1 MSNRLQKVV
10 CVSLAAWAAV
20 CLPATAATRDK
31 ANNQDNLNLTTSW
44 MGGTQPYSGDVA
56 QWTNTVIG
64 ANATLLGANW
74 SWLGVRI
81 VNPGGAVSISGTN
94 TLTLG
99 GMGVDMTLA
108 TQSLTL
114 GCCLTLLA
122 NAGQDWN
129 VASGMTLSITGSVL
143 RSTGS
148 AVAVKGSGTVTVSAL
163 SLSNGVTGI
172 IAPWATFGTGS
183 SAKYANVSG
192 GVITGYTGT
201 AAATA
206 ANVTDTTGAL
216 NYDVAAVGTLGAGAS
231 FNTLRYTGAAGTI
244 AGAFQAN
251 GLLSAGAGDLTL
263 SGNATI
269 GPNKE
274 LVLTS
279 PDTTRT
285 LTLRGAIG
293 DNAGGASGVTK
304 AGAGIVSLYS
314 DSSYSGET
322 FVGQGNLAI
331 DHSNSL
337 GSASAGTTIYT
348 GVNGQLQVY
357 GGITVAEPLFFF
369 GGENATYAAGL
380 YSGSKTNTL
389 TGPITLRSGAR
400 FNAAANTRLDV
411 AGGVSSLGASQQLVI
426 NSLGIMVFTNK
437 PVLLGGSGGTFY
449 TDSGGLTVL
458 AVAGNDWG
466 TTTIGGGTLRTDVA
480 NALPAASTF
489 NIGVGYAPNAT
500 VDLNGFSQTV
510 GGLQHGTAVA
520 GARVLTSATAATLT
534 VNQSANTSFNGR
546 MTNALTFVKG
556 GGGTLTLQGT
566 NTYTG
571 GTFVNGGTLKVEA
584 NTGALPAGGA
594 LTFNGTGAF
603 NSDNTGAA
611 VALSPSLGA
620 LTLAAGD
627 ATVQSTRTAAQN
639 LSLTFS
645 SLAARPVGATGNFV
659 ASGGVNGTEN
669 QIVLTGA
676 ALGFMDQGFF
686 FGGTN
691 YAYMNAAGTYVR
703 APGYGTDSGFTTA
716 GTITADTHV
725 KLTATPAAQSSVTLN
740 TLLLSGGGV
749 GFPLSAGQTLTL
761 ASGGLL
767 KAGAGAAAAVNG
779 GTGLRAGS
787 GVELVVRTD
796 ASGDDL
802 TLGTPVLANGVNG
815 LTKSGAGLL
824 TIAATN
830 TYTGPTTLNAGVLRI
845 ATVSNGGATGML
857 GQSGSGASNLVFNGG
872 TLRYTGTGSSA
883 STDRGF
889 TLGASGGTIDVTNGA
904 YNVDSG
910 ATTLT
915 FSGSIPATS
924 SGSLTKAGYGTL
936 ALTASNAYDG
946 VTVISVGS
954 LNISHA
960 SALGSTAG
968 GTTVSA
974 TGARLALS
982 GGITLAEP
990 LTLTGTG
997 IQNSGA
1003 LKNLSGNNAVISAI
1017 TLGSGQVRIGATSGT
1032 LILSGGITRS
1042 GAVTSD
1048 ILLLIAGVTV
1058 TNLPISMGVGG
1069 LEMTGSGGATVLA
1082 VTNNTY
1088 SYLNAGWGTVLRT
1101 DVAGALCP
1109 SGTLE
1114 MGGRS
1119 SVSGTST
1126 DGTLNLNGFNQTVGG
1141 LLTPAGSMGTNAQNR
1156 IITSAAAATL
1166 TVSQSADSTYDG
1178 RLTGALSLTK
1188 TGAGTL
1194 TLSGT
1199 NNTYTGALTLGGG
1212 TLKLAANNALSSGG
1226 SVALAGG
1233 TLDVSSCTNAAV
1245 SLSLTANSTLALGT
1259 NGQVAFTAQTAGAWS
1274 GQLTLTGTLGLTSL
1288 RFQPALTADQLSRI
1302 RYNGKSVVQNSNGY
1316 IRIIT
1321 GTMIRVM

>member
-1 MSNRLQKVV
+1 MIKRQLIAVKYI
-10 CVSLAAWAAV
+10 SLAVFAAA
-20 CLPATAATRDK
+20 CLNVTAAIRDK
-31 ANNQDNLNLTTSW
+31 ANNQDNLNLSSSW
-44 MGGTQPYSGDVA
+44 LVSAPGSADIA
-56 QWTNTVIG
+56 QWTNTVAG
-64 ANATLLGANW
+64 ANATLLGADR
-74 SWLGVRI
+74 SWLGIKI
-81 VNPGGAVSISGTN
+81 VNPGGAVSIAGTN

-99 GMGVDMTLA
+99 GGGVDMTLA
-108 TQSLTL
+108 TQDLTL
-114 GCCLTLLA
+114 GCSLTLLA

-129 VASGMTLSITGSVL
+129 VASGRTLAITGSVL
-143 RSTGS
+143 RSTGC
-148 AVAVKGSGTVTVSAL
+148 AVAVKGSGTVSVS
-163 SLSNGVTGI
+163 SFSNGATGI
-172 IAPWATFGTGS
+172 IAPWATFGAGT
-183 SAKYANVSG
+183 SAKYATISG
-192 GVITGYTGT
+192 GNIAGYSGT
-201 AAATA
+201 PAATA

-216 NYDVAAVGTLGAGAS
+216 NYDVAEFGTLGAGAS
-231 FNTLRYTGAAGTI
+231 FNTLHYTGAAGTI

-251 GLLSAGAGDLTL
+251 GLLNAGAGELKL

-269 GPNKE
+269 GPNRE
-274 LVLTS
+274 LVLIS
-279 PDTTRT
+279 PDSTRL
-285 LTLRGAIG
+285 LTLNGAVS
-293 DNAGGASGVTK
+293 DNAAGASGVTI
-304 AGAGIVSLYS
+304 AGSGTVSLYS
-314 DSSYSGET
+314 DNSYSGET
-322 FVGQGNLAI
+322 FVGQGFLAI
-331 DHSNSL
+331 NNSNSL

-348 GVNGQLQVY
+348 GVNGKLSIY

-369 GGENATYAAGL
+369 GGENATYGAGL
-380 YSGSKTNTL
+380 YNGSRTNTL
-389 TGPITLRSGAR
+389 TGPITLLSPGR

-411 AGGVSSLGASQQLVI
+411 AGGVSTLGASRQLVI
-426 NSLGIMVFTNK
+426 NSFGVMVFTNK

-466 TTTIGGGTLRTDVA
+466 TTTIGNGTLRTDLA
-480 NALPAASTF
+480 NTLPAASTF
-489 NIGVGYAPNAT
+489 NMGLGYAPNAT
-500 VDLNGFSQTV
+500 VDLNGFSQIV
-510 GGLQHGTAVA
+510 GGLQHGTTTA

-534 VNQSANTSFNGR
+534 VNQSANTTFNGQ
-546 MTNALTFVKG
+546 MTNAMTFVKG
-556 GGGTLTLQGT
+556 GSGTLTLQGT

-571 GTFVNGGTLKVEA
+571 GTFVNSGTLKVEA
-584 NTGALPAGGA
+584 KTGSLPAGGA

-611 VALSPSLGA
+611 AALSPSLGA

-645 SLAARPVGATGNFV
+645 SLAARPAGATGNFV

-669 QIVLTGA
+669 QVVLTGA
-676 ALGFMDQGFF
+676 ALGFIDQGSF
-686 FGGTN
+686 FGGSN

-703 APGYGTDSGFTTA
+703 APAYGTDSGFTTA
-716 GTITADTHV
+716 NTITADTHV
-725 KLTATPAAQSSVTLN
+725 KLTATPAATNSITLN

-749 GFPLSAGQTLTL
+749 GFALNAGQTLTL
-761 ASGGLL
+761 ANGGLL
-767 KAGAGAAAAVNG
+767 KAGAGAGGAVSG
-779 GTGLRAGS
+779 GTGIRAGS

-802 TLGTPVLANGVNG
+802 TISTPVLASGVNG

-830 TYTGPTTLNAGVLRI
+830 TYTGPTTLNAGILRI
-845 ATVSNGGATGML
+845 ATVSNGGAAGML

-872 TLRYTGTGSSA
+872 TLRYTGASA

-889 TLGASGGTIDVTNGA
+889 TLGAGGGTIDVTNGT

-910 ATTLT
+910 ASTLT
-915 FSGSIPATS
+915 FSGSIPAFS

-936 ALTASNAYDG
+936 SLTASNAYEG
-946 VTVISVGS
+946 ITVISVGS
-954 LNISHA
+954 INISHA

-968 GTTVSA
+968 GTIVSA
-974 TGARLALS
+974 TGARLAIS
-982 GGITLAEP
+982 GNITLAEP
-990 LTLTGTG
+990 LTLNGQG
-997 IQNSGA
+997 IQNRGA
-1003 LKNLSGNNAVISAI
+1003 LQNLSGNNAVISAI
-1017 TLGSGQVRIGATSGT
+1017 TLGSGQVRIGAFSGT

-1109 SGTLE
+1109 SSTLE
-1114 MGGRS
+1114 MGGRGS
-1119 SVSGTST
+1119 PSGSST
-1126 DGTLNLNGFNQTVGG
+1126 DGTLNLNGFSQTVGR
-1141 LLTPAGSMGTNAQNR
+1141 LLTPTASMGTNAQNR

-1166 TVSQSADSTYDG
+1166 TVNQSADSTYDG

-1188 TGAGTL
+1188 TGVGTL

-1199 NNTYTGALTLGGG
+1199 NNTCTGAMTVSAG
-1212 TLKLAANNALSSGG
+1212 TLKLAANNALSSNG

-1233 TLDVSSCTNAAV
+1233 ILDVSSCTNSSV
-1245 SLSLTANSTLALGT
+1245 SLSLTADSTLALGT

-1288 RFQPALTADQLSRI
+1288 RFQPALTADQLARI
-1302 RYNGKSVVQNSNGY
+1302 RYDGKAVMQGGSGY
-1316 IRIIT
+1316 IHPYA
-1321 GTMIRVM
+1321 GTLIRFF

>member
-1 MSNRLQKVV
+1 
-10 CVSLAAWAAV
+10 V
-20 CLPATAATRDK
+20 CLPAAAATRDK
-31 ANNQDNLNLTTSW
+31 ANNQDNLNLSSSW
-44 MGGTQPYSGDVA
+44 LVSLPTAADIA
-56 QWTNTVIG
+56 QWTNTVAG
-64 ANATLLGANW
+64 ANATQLGADR
-74 SWLGVRI
+74 SWLGVKI
-81 VNPGGAVSISGTN
+81 VNPGGAVSIAGTN

-99 GMGVDMTLA
+99 GGGVDMTLA
-108 TQSLTL
+108 TQDLTL
-114 GCCLTLLA
+114 GCSLTLLA

-129 VASGMTLSITGSVL
+129 VASGRTLAITGSVL
-143 RSTGS
+143 RSSGC
-148 AVAVKGSGTVTVSAL
+148 AVAVKGSGTVSVS
-163 SLSNGVTGI
+163 SFSNGATGI
-172 IAPWATFGTGS
+172 IAPWATFGAGT
-183 SAKYANVSG
+183 SAQYATVSG
-192 GVITGYTGT
+192 GNIAGYSGT
-201 AAATA
+201 PAATA

-231 FNTLRYTGAAGTI
+231 FNTLHYTGAAGTI

-251 GLLSAGAGDLTL
+251 GLLNAGAGELKL

-269 GPNKE
+269 GPNRE
-274 LVLTS
+274 LVLIS
-279 PDTTRT
+279 PDSTRL
-285 LTLRGAIG
+285 LTLNGAVS
-293 DNAGGASGVTK
+293 DNAAGASGVTI
-304 AGAGIVSLYS
+304 AGSGTVSLYS
-314 DSSYSGET
+314 DNSYSGET
-322 FVGQGNLAI
+322 FVGQGFLAI
-331 DHSNSL
+331 NNSNSL

-348 GVNGQLQVY
+348 GVNGQLRIY

-369 GGENATYAAGL
+369 GGENATYGAGL
-380 YSGSKTNTL
+380 YNGSKTNTL
-389 TGPITLRSGAR
+389 TGPITLRSQAR

-411 AGGVSSLGASQQLVI
+411 AGGVSTLGASRQLVI
-426 NSLGIMVFTNK
+426 NSFGVMVFTNK

-466 TTTIGGGTLRTDVA
+466 TTTIGNGTLRTDLA
-480 NALPAASTF
+480 NTLPAASTF
-489 NIGVGYAPNAT
+489 NIGLGSAPNGT
-500 VDLNGFSQTV
+500 VDLNGFSQIV
-510 GGLQHGTAVA
+510 GGLKHGTANA
-520 GARVLTSATAATLT
+520 GARVVTSATAATLT
-534 VNQSANTSFNGR
+534 VNQSADTTFNGR

-556 GGGTLTLQGT
+556 GSGTLTLQGT

-584 NTGALPAGGA
+584 NTGSLPAGGA
-594 LTFNGTGAF
+594 LTFNGTGIF
-603 NSDNTGAA
+603 NSDNTNAT

-620 LTLAAGD
+620 LTFAAGD

-669 QIVLTGA
+669 QIALTGA

-703 APGYGTDSGFTTA
+703 APVYGTDSGFTTA

-725 KLTATPAAQSSVTLN
+725 KLTATPAATNSITLN

-749 GFPLSAGQTLTL
+749 GFTLNAGQTLTL
-761 ASGGLL
+761 ANGGLL
-767 KAGAGAAAAVNG
+767 KAGAGAAAAVSG

-802 TLGTPVLANGVNG
+802 TIGTPVLANGVNG

-845 ATVSNGGATGML
+845 STVSNGGTAGML
-857 GQSGSGASNLVFNGG
+857 GQSDRGASNLVFNGG
-872 TLRYTGTGSSA
+872 TLLYAGTNATA

-889 TLGASGGTIDVTNGA
+889 TIAAGKTAVINITNGV
-904 YNVDSG
+904 YNSELG
-910 ATTLT
+910 TRTNLI

-924 SGSLTKAGYGTL
+924 GGLTKIGLGTL
-936 ALTASNAYDG
+936 WLTGDNAYDG
-946 VTVISVGS
+946 VTTIDLGT
-954 LNISHA
+954 LHISHA
-960 SALGSTAG
+960 NALGSTVG
-968 GTTVSA
+968 GTTVSGI
-974 TGARLALS
+974 GARLALS
-982 GGITLAEP
+982 GNITIAEP
-990 LTLTGTG
+990 LTLNGSG
-997 IQNSGA
+997 IGNGGA
-1003 LKNLSGNNAVISAI
+1003 LRNWSGTNTVISAI
-1017 TLGSGQVRIGATSGT
+1017 TLGSGQTRIGCGSGV
-1032 LILSGGITRS
+1032 LILAGGVTRS
-1042 GAVTSD
+1042 GSATTD
-1048 ILLLIAGVTV
+1048 YLLLNYYVVI
-1058 TNLPISMGVGG
+1058 TNAPVNMGVGG
-1069 LEMTGSGGATVLA
+1069 IETVGSGNVLA
-1082 VTNNTY
+1082 ATNNTY

-1119 SVSGTST
+1119 SPSGSSL
-1126 DGTLNLNGFNQTVGG
+1126 DGTVNLNGFSQTVGG
-1141 LLTPAGSMGTNAQNR
+1141 LLTAAGSMGTNAQNR

-1166 TVSQSADSTYDG
+1166 TVNQSASSTYDG

-1188 TGAGTL
+1188 TGTGTL

-1199 NNTYTGALTLGGG
+1199 NNTFTGALTVNAG
-1212 TLKLAANNALSSGG
+1212 TLKLAANNALSSNG

-1245 SLSLTANSTLALGT
+1245 SLSLSADSTLALGSS
-1259 NGQVAFTAQTAGAWS
+1259 GQVAFTAQTAGAWN
-1274 GQLTLTGTLGLTSL
+1274 GQLTLTGTLGPTSL
-1288 RFQPALTADQLSRI
+1288 RFQPALTADQLARI
-1302 RYNGKSVVQNSNGY
+1302 RYDGKSVMQGGSGY
-1316 IRIIT
+1316 IHPYA
-1321 GTMIRVM
+1321 GTLIRFF